1 MKEPK
6 LRGLKTA
13 QPLESEAWRKET
25 VRHLRSA
32 KCEEFDYKDLLAV
45 FLLNFHLSSLSSEPD
60 GWVHIQSKAPENMA

>member
-25 VRHLRSA
+25 VGRRYERKSDG
-32 KCEEFDYKDLLAV
+32 FDYKNKEV
-45 FLLNFHLSSLSSEPD
+45 FLLNFHLSSFSSA
-60 GWVHIQSKAPENMA
+60 GRMGAHSKQIA